1 MISYFKISGL
11 RKFNT
16 SLVFILSFLIFSGCV
31 TQKKKSD
38 VSALGK
44 GYHNMTARYNG
55 YYNASNLLLESQIEL
70 ETQYKDNY
78 YKILPIYKYMAA
90 DNPKAVAEALDLAI
104 VKVTT
109 VVALHEPARWVD
121 DCYLLAGQAQFLKQE
136 YEAAEETFEYLIGEF
151 SPQKMREKDALSKA
165 RRKRS
170 KAVKNS
176 IKKGE
181 KPIVDEFGEKVKL
194 TKKERTKLAKKK
206 KKARDKI
213 RKQKQKEIKKRRKA
227 KKKGKKPEARKPT
240 PKDEKKK
247 EEKLVET
254 PKKELEDLPRLPN
267 GYPMPGSV
275 RLGDIE
281 TTIEDGEPENY
292 AFKHRPSYQEGVLW
306 LARTYIERENYTNAD
321 RLLARLE
328 GNTATPVD
336 IRREVDIARAYF
348 FMKQKK
354 YDRAINPLQTAIAST
369 KDNLLKA
376 RLNFILGQL
385 YQRSKQSNA
394 AYAAYEEV
402 IKTKPDFEMAFNAR
416 LNLALAGGASS
427 EKESRRKLDRMLKD
441 EKNQEFSDQ
450 IYFAFA
456 GLDLQNG
463 NKKGAIENLELCIQ
477 NSTRNA
483 ALKAEA
489 YLLLGDLYYEDESY
503 VDAKQNYSNAIGL
516 LNKKDERYER
526 VKALSENLTGI
537 AQNIQDIM
545 LQDSLLR
552 ISRMTDSERFELALK
567 IKKEQEKL
575 RLAEI
580 RRQAENA
587 ARPATSPRGP
597 VQNQSNQSNFWAYD
611 DRKLKKGVREFQ
623 RLWGTRTLADNW
635 RLSNKSSFSDV
646 EIAQAGEKSGPLT
659 KEEVDEL
666 FKSVPGTPDEIAKAN
681 RSIEAAMFNLG
692 TLYRDRLKNYEKC
705 VETLLELLNRYPDTQ
720 YKLDALYYL
729 HLAYQDMGDL
739 SNAQIYYDKIVQ
751 GYPNTNYARLLKDPN
766 FALQV
771 NSKESKLTNYYN
783 ETYSVFEQ
791 RQYQQASERISKVG
805 EMFGSTNKL
814 QPRFSLLHAMCIGN
828 LEGKEKYVEALKQ
841 VIAKHPD
848 EPEAKTAREML
859 RNLGERV
866 NSGPGQQR
874 DRPASA
880 GQVGNYKVEFDQLHY
895 VIAVFKNEVSLND
908 AKVAVSKYNSKYHSQ
923 DKLRMNNI
931 YLGSGKNKYP
941 IVAIRRFKNRDDAMD
956 YYDGVQKNKRDFLD
970 EKIFQYELLAVGQSN
985 YRELLKSKNLDD
997 YREFFQLN
1005 YLD

>member
-1 MISYFKISGL
+1 M

-31 TQKKKSD
+31 TQKKKND
-38 VSALGK
+38 VGPVGK

-55 YYNASNLLLESQIEL
+55 YYNASNLLLESQVEL

-90 DNPKAVAEALDLAI
+90 DNPKSVAEPLDIAI

-109 VVALHEPARWVD
+109 IVALHEPARWVD

-136 YEAAEETFEYLIGEF
+136 YETAEETFEYLIGEF
-151 SPQKMREKDALSKA
+151 SPQKMQERDAISKA
-165 RRKRS
+165 HRKRS
-170 KAVKNS
+170 KVVKNS

-181 KPIVDEFGEKVKL
+181 KPTVDENGEKVKL
-194 TKKERTKLAKKK
+194 TKKERAKLAKKK
-206 KKARDKI
+206 KKAREKE
-213 RKQKQKEIKKRRKA
+213 RKQKQKEIKQRRKA

-240 PKDEKKK
+240 PKEEEKKDEK
-247 EEKLVET
+247 LTET
-254 PKKELEDLPRLPN
+254 PQEELDDLPRLPN

-292 AFKHRPSYQEGVLW
+292 TFKHRPAYQEGVLW
-306 LARTYIERENYTNAD
+306 LARTYIERDNFTNAD
-321 RLLARLE
+321 RLLSRLE
-328 GNTATPVD
+328 ANTATPID
-336 IRREVDIARAYF
+336 IRREVDIARAYY

-354 YDRAINPLQTAIAST
+354 YDQSIMPLQTAIAST

-376 RLNFILGQL
+376 RLNFIIGQL
-385 YQRSKQSNA
+385 YQRSNQSNA
-394 AYAAYEEV
+394 AYAAFEEV

-427 EKESRRKLDRMLKD
+427 EEESRKKLDRMLKD

-456 GLDLQNG
+456 NLDLQKN
-463 NKKGAIENLELCIQ
+463 NKKSAIENLELCIE
-477 NSTRNA
+477 NSSRNA

-489 YLLLGDLYYEDESY
+489 YLMLGDLYYEDENY
-503 VDAKQNYSNAIGL
+503 VDAKQNYSSALGL
-516 LNKKDERYER
+516 LNEKDERYER
-526 VKALSENLTGI
+526 VKVLSENLTGI
-537 AQNIQDIM
+537 AYNIQDIF

-552 ISRMTDSERFELALK
+552 ISRMTEDERFELALQ
-567 IKKEQEKL
+567 IRKKQDEL
-575 RLAEI
+575 RLEEV
-580 RRQAENA
+580 RRQAENNA
-587 ARPATSPRGP
+587 NSASPGGP

-623 RLWGTRTLADNW
+623 RLWGTRALDDNW
-635 RLSNKSSFSDV
+635 RLSNKASFSDV
-646 EIAQAGEKSGPLT
+646 EIVQAGEKSSPLT

-666 FKSVPGTPDEIAKAN
+666 FKNVPGTPDEIAAAN
-681 RSIEAAMFNLG
+681 RLIEAAMFNLG
-692 TLYRDRLKNYEKC
+692 TLYRDRLKNYEKS

-739 SNAQIYYDKIVQ
+739 SNAQIYYDKIVN

-783 ETYSVFEQ
+783 ETYSIFEQ
-791 RQYQQASERISKVG
+791 RQFQQATDRISKVG

-859 RNLGERV
+859 RNLGVRV

-874 DRPASA
+874 DLPTGA
-880 GQVGNYKVEFDQLHY
+880 GQVGNYKVEYDQLHY

-931 YLGSGKNKYP
+931 YLGSGENKHP
-941 IVAIRRFKNRDDAMD
+941 IVAIRRFKDRDDAMD

-970 EKIFQYELLAVGQSN
+970 EKIFKYELLAVGQSN

-997 YREFFQLN
+997 YREFFELN